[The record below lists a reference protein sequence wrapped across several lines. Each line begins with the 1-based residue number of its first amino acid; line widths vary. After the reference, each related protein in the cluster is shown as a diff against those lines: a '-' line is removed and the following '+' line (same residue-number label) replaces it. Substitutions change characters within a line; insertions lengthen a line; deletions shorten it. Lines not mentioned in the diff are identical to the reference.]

1 MRHVPRATPESL
13 PETMTHTRT
22 TDLLLTA
29 LAPAIWGSTY
39 LVTTNWLPQGYPLTV
54 AMLRALP
61 AGILLW
67 LLGRQWPGR
76 GWWPRLLVLG
86 ALNFSFFWAMLFVSA
101 YRLPGGVAATLGA
114 IQPLIVLGLS
124 RVLLGSAIRVAAI
137 VAALAGLAGG
147 ALLVLT
153 PKATLDAVG
162 VVAGLAGAVSMALGT
177 VLTRRWQPPVPAL
190 TFTAWQLTAGGLLLV
205 PFAWWLEP
213 PLPALTLPN
222 VLGMAWLSLIGAALT
237 YVLWFR
243 GIARL
248 GPGAVATLG
257 FLSPLTAVLLG
268 WVALGQTLSTAQL
281 AGMVLV
287 LGGVWL
293 SQRAQRSVAAP
304 VPGSAGS
311 SDRARV

>member
-1 MRHVPRATPESL
+1 
-13 PETMTHTRT
+13 
-22 TDLLLTA
+22 
-29 LAPAIWGSTY
+29 
-39 LVTTNWLPQGYPLTV
+39 
-54 AMLRALP
+54 
-61 AGILLW
+61 
-67 LLGRQWPGR
+67 
-76 GWWPRLLVLG
+76 
-86 ALNFSFFWAMLFVSA
+86 
-101 YRLPGGVAATLGA
+101 
-114 IQPLIVLGLS
+114 
-124 RVLLGSAIRVAAI
+124 
-137 VAALAGLAGG
+137 
-147 ALLVLT
+147 
-153 PKATLDAVG
+153 
-162 VVAGLAGAVSMALGT
+162 
-177 VLTRRWQPPVPAL
+177 LTRRWQPPVPAL

-257 FLSPLTAVLLG
+257 FLSPLTAVVLG
-268 WVALGQTLSTAQL
+268 WIALGQTLSTAQL